1 VKPSSKYEAKV
12 RSLHQNTK
20 SGVKPSFL
28 EENKIKKVA
37 KPSSKSETKGED
49 FVLKNNNN
57 N

>member
-57 N
+57 